1 MTTPAYSQ
9 DLRPNDVPGIQATPH
24 EEIESLILSGVRRQ
38 REQPFGISSL
48 VTRVN
53 LERGRG
59 RTYIKPHFGK
69 FNADFFPETGELN
82 QPQQLDLIRLVRI
95 RTRVIGT
102 DTIIPHTLNIFSQ
115 PRVLIMYGGLEQNA
129 INRLAENIIIT
140 GFNATPFQYGQDGI
154 FDLADLR
161 AARTRLSA
169 DYTDPPM
176 GMFYLVLH
184 EFQAQAIEHQMI
196 HNAVG
201 VGGGNRGQNAAFGQM
216 TQGLTADVWRR
227 GLSAIQGIA
236 GVMTQINNHIP
247 VNSSN
252 NAKALLFA
260 REAGLLVDVMGTR
273 PMGIIDKEDWG
284 EEGAR
289 RIIRRRRIGF
299 QLDGAERPTSAQIEA
314 DATAEIS

>member
-1 MTTPAYSQ
+1 MTIPDYTQ
-9 DLRPNDVPGIQATPH
+9 ELRPNTVPGIQATPH

-38 REQPFGISSL
+38 REQPFGMSSL

-140 GFNATPFQYGQDGI
+140 GFNATPFQFGADGI

-169 DYTDPPM
+169 DYVDPPM

-196 HNAVG
+196 SNAVG
-201 VGGGNRGQNAAFGQM
+201 SNASFGQM
-216 TQGLTADVWRR
+216 SQGVTADVWRR
-227 GLSAIQGIA
+227 GLSAIQGVA
-236 GVMTQINNHIP
+236 GVMVQINNHIP
-247 VNSSN
+247 VNAAS
-252 NAKALLFA
+252 NAKGLLFA

-273 PMGIIDKEDWG
+273 PMGIMDKEDWG

-299 QLDGAERPTSAQIEA
+299 ELDGPERPTSAQILS
-314 DATAEIS
+314 DATAEIA